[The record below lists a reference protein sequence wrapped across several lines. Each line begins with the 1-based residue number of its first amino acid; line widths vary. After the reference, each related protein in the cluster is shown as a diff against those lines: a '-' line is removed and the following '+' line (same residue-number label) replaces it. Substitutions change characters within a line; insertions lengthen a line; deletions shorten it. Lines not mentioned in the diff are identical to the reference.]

1 MWEVF
6 MEEINLKEV
15 FDYFKSKILWIVIA
29 IVAIL
34 IVGNVYTVIT
44 RVPMYESDTTIVL
57 SGNKDSYSSTD
68 SQINQNLIGTYREII
83 KSRRVLSQ
91 VIKNL
96 KLKMSVDELS
106 NNITATSVEDTEI
119 IKITVAN
126 EKAKDAQRITDEV
139 AKVFS
144 KEVQD
149 IYNLEN
155 VTIIDKADLANKPY
169 NINYVKDNI
178 IYLVIGIV
186 LSFGVV
192 FVMYYFDTSIK
203 SSETIEEKFGLTV
216 IGVVPEEKE

>member
-1 MWEVF
+1 MWEVY
-6 MEEINLKEV
+6 MEEINLAEV
-15 FDYFKSKILWIVIA
+15 FDYFKSKILWIIIA

-34 IVGNVYTVIT
+34 IIGNVYTIIT

-57 SGNKDSYSSTD
+57 SGNKDSYNSTD

>member
-1 MWEVF
+1 

-57 SGNKDSYSSTD
+57 SGNKDSYNSTD

>member
-1 MWEVF
+1 

-15 FDYFKSKILWIVIA
+15 FAYFKSKILWIIIA
-29 IVAIL
+29 IIAIL
-34 IVGNVYTVIT
+34 IIGNVYTILT
-44 RVPMYESDTTIVL
+44 RVPMYKSDTTIVL

-96 KLKMSVDELS
+96 DLKMSENELS
-106 NNITATSVEDTEI
+106 NNITATSVEDTEL
-119 IKITVAN
+119 IKITVSSD
-126 EKAKDAQRITDEV
+126 KAKDAKKITDEV

-155 VTIIDKADLANKPY
+155 VTIIDKADLTNKPY
-169 NINYVKDNI
+169 NVNYVKDNI

>member
-1 MWEVF
+1 

-57 SGNKDSYSSTD
+57 SGNKDAYSSTD

-83 KSRRVLSQ
+83 KSRNVLSQ
-91 VIKNL
+91 VIDNL
-96 KLKMSVDELS
+96 DLKMSVDELA

-119 IKITVAN
+119 IRITVADDR
-126 EKAKDAQRITDEV
+126 AKYARDITDEV

-144 KEVQD
+144 DEVQD

-155 VTIIDKADLANKPY
+155 VTIIDNADLASDPY
-169 NINYVKDNI
+169 NVNYVKDNI
-178 IYLVIGIV
+178 IYLIVGIV

-192 FVMYYFDTSIK
+192 FIMYYFDTSIK

>member
-1 MWEVF
+1 MWEVY
-6 MEEINLKEV
+6 MEEINLAEV
-15 FDYFKSKILWIVIA
+15 FDYFKSKILWIIIA

-34 IVGNVYTVIT
+34 IIGNVYTIIT

-57 SGNKDSYSSTD
+57 SGNKDSYNSTD

-83 KSRRVLSQ
+83 KSRNVLSQ
-91 VIKNL
+91 VIDNL
-96 KLKMSVDELS
+96 DLKMSVDELS

>member
-1 MWEVF
+1 

-44 RVPMYESDTTIVL
+44 RVTMYESDTTIVL

-83 KSRRVLSQ
+83 KSRNVLSQ
-91 VIKNL
+91 VIDNL
-96 KLKMSVDELS
+96 DLKMSVDELA

-119 IKITVAN
+119 IRITVADDR
-126 EKAKDAQRITDEV
+126 AKDARDITDEV

-144 KEVQD
+144 DEVQD

-155 VTIIDKADLANKPY
+155 VTIIDKADLASDPY
-169 NINYVKDNI
+169 NVNYVKDNI
-178 IYLVIGIV
+178 IYLIVGIV

-192 FVMYYFDTSIK
+192 FIMYYFDTSIK

>member
-1 MWEVF
+1 

-83 KSRRVLSQ
+83 KSRNVLSQ
-91 VIKNL
+91 VIDNL
-96 KLKMSVDELS
+96 DLKMSVDELS